1 MITNEIIN
9 EYPNGFFDRAFK
21 WDESEIEKLGNG
33 YLVQKIERKTKASY
47 NFDCSGKEYNHTYFE
62 AWKIENGKIVYN
74 LDYEEPYDDKWV
86 YSAFAMHDMF
96 WAKMKDYKS
105 KYQTAGVVRIL
116 GTVFFAS
123 EGSSAA
129 KEVEEKFAVGE
140 IPFASDLLSS
150 FVFESEKDLSPI
162 FEHHICETWDL
173 FTAENMIDALIK
185 DYKKSEIILEDAIE
199 YIKIFA
205 DLDFYEDLYKSIIKS
220 YKQKTSP

>member
-1 MITNEIIN
+1 MIISEIIN
-9 EYPNGFFDRAFK
+9 EYPNGFFERTFK
-21 WDESEIEKLGNG
+21 WDEAEIEKLGNG
-33 YLVQKIERKTKASY
+33 YLVQKIERKTTASY

-86 YSAFAMHDMF
+86 YSAFAMDDMF

-116 GTVFFAS
+116 GIVFFAS

-150 FVFESEKDLSPI
+150 FVFESEDNLLPI
-162 FEHHICETWDL
+162 FEHHICGVWDL
-173 FTAENMIDALIK
+173 FTAESMIDALTSEYKNSSIK
-185 DYKKSEIILEDAIE
+185 ADEAYEYIEIFENFDFYKKLVKKIDEIYA
-199 YIKIFA
+199 
-205 DLDFYEDLYKSIIKS
+205 
-220 YKQKTSP
+220 QKRA